1 MTDRPD
7 PKTLDALF
15 RPRSI
20 AIIGASSDP
29 RKIGGRPVN
38 FLKRAGFKGAII
50 PINPGSAE
58 VQGLKAYPRI
68 EDAPDG
74 IDQAIVAVPAGMAM
88 AAVEGCIARGVRAI
102 VMFSAGFGEI
112 DEKGLHAQ
120 RAIAARCREAGVRL
134 LGPNALGIMNQADGV
149 FSTFSASL
157 EQHWPKPGNIAV
169 ASQSGA
175 VGTYCF
181 TLLEDRGA
189 GISHLIT
196 TGNESDVDISDA
208 IAWLATDPATDVI
221 FSYLEGARDGARLR
235 SALALARAN
244 GKRVVLTKV
253 GVSDVG
259 AAATASHT
267 GTLAGSDAGYA
278 AAFNAAGVFRAE
290 TISEAADIAVAMSV
304 GPLPKGR
311 RLGVVTVSGGAGA
324 FLADAASAEG
334 LELPPLPDETQK
346 AIREILPFA
355 APRNPVDSTAQVAN
369 DRTLLPRMMDIM
381 MKGAPFDIVIA
392 YLGFAAENAGAME
405 AMMPGLTSLRDSY
418 PDTRF
423 LFCMRGPVAAKE
435 ALLKQGFPVTVEP
448 RDAVRTAAAL
458 AWTGEQGP
466 PRVAEPVAKA
476 APLPEGALDEA
487 ACKRILAAAGVPF
500 AQERTATNATEAVAA
515 AGAIGFPVAMKVLS
529 PDLAHKSEVGGVRLG
544 LADAAAVSEA
554 WDGMMASVRAKA
566 PNARIEGALIAPM
579 IAGGVETVIGM
590 HRDPVFGPV
599 MMFGLGGVFVE
610 VLKDVAF
617 ALAPLT
623 PETARK
629 LILSVKGAA
638 LLKGARGKPPVDLDA
653 LTDAL
658 VALSRFAAAHADEV
672 ASVEINPF
680 IALPKGGVGV
690 DAVILRG

>member
-1 MTDRPD
+1 
-7 PKTLDALF
+7 
-15 RPRSI
+15 
-20 AIIGASSDP
+20 
-29 RKIGGRPVN
+29 
-38 FLKRAGFKGAII
+38 
-50 PINPGSAE
+50 
-58 VQGLKAYPRI
+58 
-68 EDAPDG
+68 
-74 IDQAIVAVPAGMAM
+74 
-88 AAVEGCIARGVRAI
+88 
-102 VMFSAGFGEI
+102 
-112 DEKGLHAQ
+112 
-120 RAIAARCREAGVRL
+120 
-134 LGPNALGIMNQADGV
+134 
-149 FSTFSASL
+149 
-157 EQHWPKPGNIAV
+157 
-169 ASQSGA
+169 
-175 VGTYCF
+175 
-181 TLLEDRGA
+181 
-189 GISHLIT
+189 
-196 TGNESDVDISDA
+196 
-208 IAWLATDPATDVI
+208 
-221 FSYLEGARDGARLR
+221 
-235 SALALARAN
+235 
-244 GKRVVLTKV
+244 
-253 GVSDVG
+253 
-259 AAATASHT
+259 
-267 GTLAGSDAGYA
+267 
-278 AAFNAAGVFRAE
+278 
-290 TISEAADIAVAMSV
+290 
-304 GPLPKGR
+304 
-311 RLGVVTVSGGAGA
+311 
-324 FLADAASAEG
+324 
-334 LELPPLPDETQK
+334 
-346 AIREILPFA
+346 
-355 APRNPVDSTAQVAN
+355 
-369 DRTLLPRMMDIM
+369 MMDIM

-458 AWTGEQGP
+458 TWTGEQGP

-500 AQERTATNATEAVAA
+500 AEERTATNATEAVAA

-566 PNARIEGALIAPM
+566 PNARIEGALVAPM
-579 IAGGVETVIGM
+579 IGGGVETVIGM

-658 VALSRFAAAHADEV
+658 VALSRFAAAHADEI